1 MPENGAGQ
9 VALASPLKNSGAK
22 AERLLGASTPMA
34 ASVTMLDGK
43 GKPGSGFTIPA
54 RGGPTLSCKRPAHSQ
69 QRPQKALTAY
79 DDFALTLRFASA
91 GSVKVDVLVGPAA
104 RLTSDRRARL
114 RRGGL

>member
-1 MPENGAGQ
+1 VHPRVPENGAGQ

-54 RGGPTLSCKRPAHSQ
+54 RGGPTLSCKRPHILSSGLKRRS
-69 QRPQKALTAY
+69 RPT
-79 DDFALTLRFASA
+79 TISR
-91 GSVKVDVLVGPAA
+91 
-104 RLTSDRRARL
+104 
-114 RRGGL
+114 